1 MPGSLRAVLRLFG
14 VVGTTFW
21 HFLRLV
27 FAPRAYRTEPALQAK
42 RVQEWAQALCRVCG
56 LRIQFGKGGPPP
68 QGVVLVSNHRSYAD
82 IFVLAATSPMLF
94 LAKKE
99 LEGWPFF
106 GRAARMGGTVFVDRG
121 NRQSGSQAMQAL
133 AERLR
138 AGANVAVFPEGTT
151 YAAPGTGP
159 FKSGSF
165 RLAAAERMPVIP
177 VAMEYERPEDAWTDP
192 EDSSFASHFI
202 ACFSRPVV
210 HVRLNVGPEMRS
222 DDPELLRAQASE
234 WITAHLEAPTA
245 EAEASAAVPA

>member
-21 HFLRLV
+21 HFVRLAT
-27 FAPRAYRTEPALQAK
+27 APRRFRTEPALQAK

-56 LRIQFGKGGPPP
+56 LQIQFGKGGPPP
-68 QGVVLVSNHRSYAD
+68 QGVVLVANHRSYAD

-121 NRQSGSQAMQAL
+121 NRQSGSSAMQQL
-133 AERLR
+133 AARLR
-138 AGANVAVFPEGTT
+138 AGANIAVFPEGTT
-151 YAAPGTGP
+151 YAGPGTGP

-165 RLAAAERMPVIP
+165 RLAAQEKMPVIP
-177 VAMEYERPEDAWTDP
+177 VALEYERAQDAWTDP

-202 ACFSRPVV
+202 ACFSRPQV
-210 HVRLNVGPEMRS
+210 HVRLNVGPELRS
-222 DDPELLRAQASE
+222 EDPDALRAQAAE
-234 WITAHLEAPTA
+234 WIGAHLEAPVT
-245 EAEASAAVPA
+245 EADAPAAVPA